1 MNFTESI
8 QTCYKK
14 FFDFSGRAS
23 KSEYWW
29 FQLYQLIIYVLSLIF
44 QSDLA
49 LLFSILVIANLL
61 PLYACGVRRIHDSD
75 KSGWF
80 ILLSLIPIIGLYVF
94 VLLIQDGS
102 KGKNRFGAKP
112 KKQIIQTL
120 NFIILYL
127 LLFLIVKNFY
137 KSIQK
142 HKFV

>member
-1 MNFTESI
+1 MKDFFNNV
-8 QTCYKK
+8 YKVLIEK
-14 FFDFSGRAS
+14 RTDFSGRAS

-29 FQLYQLIIYVLSLIF
+29 FQLYQLIIYILSFVF

-80 ILLSLIPIIGLYVF
+80 ILISFIPIIGLYVF

-112 KKQIIQTL
+112 KK
-120 NFIILYL
+120 
-127 LLFLIVKNFY
+127 
-137 KSIQK
+137 
-142 HKFV
+142 

>member
-29 FQLYQLIIYVLSLIF
+29 FQLFQIIIYVLSFLF
-44 QSDLA
+44 QGDLA
-49 LLFSILVIANLL
+49 LLFSIAVIANLI
-61 PLYACGVRRIHDSD
+61 PIYAAAVRRIHDSN

-80 ILLSLIPIIGLYVF
+80 VLLSFIPIIGLYVF
-94 VLLIQDGS
+94 VLLVQDGS

-112 KKQIIQTL
+112 KK
-120 NFIILYL
+120 
-127 LLFLIVKNFY
+127 
-137 KSIQK
+137 
-142 HKFV
+142 

>member
-29 FQLYQLIIYVLSLIF
+29 FQLFQIIIYALSFIF
-44 QSDLA
+44 QGDLA
-49 LLFSILVIANLL
+49 LLFSIVIIANLI
-61 PLYACGVRRIHDSD
+61 PIYAAAVRRIHDSN

-80 ILLSLIPIIGLYVF
+80 VLLSFIPIIGLYVI
-94 VLLIQDGS
+94 VLLVQDGS

-112 KKQIIQTL
+112 KK
-120 NFIILYL
+120 
-127 LLFLIVKNFY
+127 
-137 KSIQK
+137 
-142 HKFV
+142 

>member
-29 FQLYQLIIYVLSLIF
+29 FQLYQIIIYALSLIF

-49 LLFSILVIANLL
+49 LLFSILIIVNLI
-61 PLYACGVRRIHDSD
+61 PIYAVGVRRIHDSN

-80 ILLSLIPIIGLYVF
+80 VLLSLIPIIGLYVL
-94 VLLIQDGS
+94 VLLIQDGT
-102 KGKNRFGAKP
+102 KGKNRFGPKP
-112 KKQIIQTL
+112 KK
-120 NFIILYL
+120 
-127 LLFLIVKNFY
+127 
-137 KSIQK
+137 
-142 HKFV
+142 